1 MPKILSAASK
11 KRRKLLLRYLV
22 PACVSYC
29 GFQVQALDAEEERQR
44 AVQAEQDRRAK
55 QAAKIALRFSLFMQQ
70 LNGVSEDE
78 LIKARLLPGGR
89 RSHLLLSYV
98 PPLSHPPFLALQQ
111 LDADERT
118 EEEAHAAALAALGP
132 PSPRKVGDKT
142 IAEGGKPKKLKC
154 AASCPRS

>member
-1 MPKILSAASK
+1 VKRAEDTQ
-11 KRRKLLLRYLV
+11 RRKQEEEKAIAEVPRDLV
-22 PACVSYC
+22 CCLHSSS
-29 GFQVQALDAEEERQR
+29 QVEALDAAEERER

-70 LNGVSEDE
+70 LNGVSEDQ
-78 LIKARLLPGGR
+78 LIQARLL
-89 RSHLLLSYV
+89 RSRTRLTSSFHPFPLTLSF
-98 PPLSHPPFLALQQ
+98 SSCLQQ

-142 IAEGGKPKKLKC
+142 IAEGGKPKKLK
-154 AASCPRS
+154 